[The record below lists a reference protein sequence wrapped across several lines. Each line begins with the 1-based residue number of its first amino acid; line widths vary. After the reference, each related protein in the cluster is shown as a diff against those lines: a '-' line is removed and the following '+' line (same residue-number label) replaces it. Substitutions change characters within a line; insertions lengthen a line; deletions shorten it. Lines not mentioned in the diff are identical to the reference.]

1 MNKQLAIVITV
12 LTAMSQCLPSTAR
25 ADAADTSTIHSLYRA
40 CTETNN
46 PSNFGVCLGFIE
58 GVGHMM
64 LITQLGKP
72 GQPLTDLEWCQP
84 DHITREQTL
93 QAFKNYHDAHP
104 EQWDMPGMAGVMFAL
119 MSTWPCHSSSPPAP
133 SPPAQSRPNQH

>member
-1 MNKQLAIVITV
+1 MTKQFAIVITA
-12 LTAMSQCLPSTAR
+12 LTAMSLCLTSTAR

-46 PSNFGVCLGFIE
+46 PSNFGVCLGYIE

-64 LITQLGKP
+64 HLTQLGKP
-72 GQPLTDLEWCQP
+72 GQSVTNIEWCHP
-84 DHITREQTL
+84 ERLTREQTL

-104 EQWDMPGMAGVMFAL
+104 EQWDMPGVAGVMFAL
-119 MSTWPCHSSSPPAP
+119 LSTWPCQKAPPAP
-133 SPPAQSRPNQH
+133 SQSSPH